1 MTKPSILALAVS
13 ALLLSTG
20 AHAAAPVI
28 SGNFGSGTFTGSVKA
43 ESYDFSLTNAENW
56 SFWTFDADFLTEV
69 EITVTPSDSM
79 FDPIIGVWYGVETDT
94 LNYFGN
100 IADSS
105 LNTVFVAGADGS
117 SSFSLGGPGE
127 AATVRF
133 TNLYGSGPFVLAIA
147 DWQDNVGPG
156 IESFNY
162 TITASVPEPEA
173 WAQLALGL
181 GLLGGFARVRRNR
194 AR

>member
-1 MTKPSILALAVS
+1 MKKSSIIAMAAS
-13 ALLLSTG
+13 AMLLSAG

-28 SGNFGSGTFTGSVKA
+28 AGSLSSGTFNGTVKA
-43 ESYDFSLTNAENW
+43 ESYDLGLTNAENW
-56 SFWTFDADFLTEV
+56 SFWTFTADFGAEV
-69 EITVTPSDSM
+69 NITVTPSDSM

-100 IADSS
+100 ITTDS
-105 LNTVFVAGADGS
+105 LNTPFIAGADGS
-117 SSFSLGGPGE
+117 SEFSLGGAGE
-127 AATVRF
+127 VAALRF
-133 TNLYGSGPFVLAIA
+133 TNIYDSGVFVLAIA
-147 DWQDNVGPG
+147 DWQDGVGPG

-181 GLLGGFARVRRNR
+181 GLLGGLARVRRNR
-194 AR
+194 TR